1 MDFDWSVI
9 LTALPAL
16 AQGAKL
22 TVFITVVGLAGGVAV
37 GLLFGLM
44 RAYGNKALS
53 GIAFGYVEFVRGTP
67 IVVQVMFIYFAL
79 PVLLNVRVDAMTA
92 AITAIV
98 VNSGA
103 YIAEIVRGAFLS
115 VPRGLREAG
124 LALGMPTWRVLA
136 FVVGPV
142 AFRRMTPPLGNQF
155 IVSLK
160 DTSLFIVIGV
170 GELTR
175 QGQEIMAANFRAV
188 EIWSAVAAIYLVMI
202 GVLTFSL
209 RMIER
214 RMRILRAQS
223 RSVPARSGQV
233 FRAVMPH
240 ALRRQPQ
247 IWWSSRPSPSASAR
261 RWYSTRWIS
270 PSAPAKSSY

>member
-9 LTALPAL
+9 TGALPAL
-16 AQGAKL
+16 LQGAKL
-22 TVFITVVGLAGGVAV
+22 TVFITVVGLAGGTLV

-44 RAYGNKALS
+44 RAYGNRFAS
-53 GIAFGYVEFVRGTP
+53 TAAFVYVEFVRGTP

-79 PVLLNVRVDAMTA
+79 PVLLGVRVDAMSA
-92 AITAIV
+92 AVASII

-103 YIAEIVRGAFLS
+103 YISEIVRGSFLS

-124 LALGMPTWRVLA
+124 LALGMPTWRVLS
-136 FVVGPV
+136 FVIGPV
-142 AFRRMTPPLGNQF
+142 ALRRMMPPLGNQF

-188 EIWSAVAAIYLVMI
+188 EIWSAVAVIYLGMI
-202 GVLTFSL
+202 GVLTFAL
-209 RMIER
+209 RTVEN
-214 RMRILRAQS
+214 RMRIL
-223 RSVPARSGQV
+223 
-233 FRAVMPH
+233 
-240 ALRRQPQ
+240 
-247 IWWSSRPSPSASAR
+247 
-261 RWYSTRWIS
+261 
-270 PSAPAKSSY
+270 

>member
-1 MDFDWSVI
+1 MEFDWSVVI
-9 LTALPAL
+9 DAMPAL
-16 AQGAKL
+16 LQGSKL
-22 TVFITVVGLAGGVAV
+22 TVFITVIGLLGGTAV

-44 RAYGNKALS
+44 RAYGNRFLDTI
-53 GIAFGYVEFVRGTP
+53 GFVYIELVRGTP

-79 PVLLNVRVDAMTA
+79 PVVMNVRVDPMTA
-92 AITAIV
+92 AVTSIV

-115 VPRGLREAG
+115 VPKGLKEAG

-136 FVVGPV
+136 FVIGPV

-188 EIWSAVAAIYLVMI
+188 EIWSAVAVFYLAMI
-202 GVLTFSL
+202 GVLTFAL
-209 RMIER
+209 RIVEK
-214 RMRILRAQS
+214 RMRIL
-223 RSVPARSGQV
+223 
-233 FRAVMPH
+233 
-240 ALRRQPQ
+240 
-247 IWWSSRPSPSASAR
+247 
-261 RWYSTRWIS
+261 
-270 PSAPAKSSY
+270 